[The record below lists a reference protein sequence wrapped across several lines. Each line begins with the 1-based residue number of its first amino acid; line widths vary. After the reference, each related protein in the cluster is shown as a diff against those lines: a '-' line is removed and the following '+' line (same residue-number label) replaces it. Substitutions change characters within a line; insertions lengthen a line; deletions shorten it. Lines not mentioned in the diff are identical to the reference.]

1 MPPPTSF
8 RRLRRALL
16 PAMALLL
23 ALSVTVTAGMYVNR
37 FTLDNLFGRGNRDIQ
52 HLDKDTELLPNYYP
66 TAYNSQQDCLDAATT
81 LSQTISDAGIVLL
94 KNNGLLPL
102 SARETISP
110 FGLRYYLPYYGGSG
124 SSAIGSDTSPMVT
137 PAEGLHEIF
146 SSCNQTL
153 ETELARIA
161 ASADLLSENA
171 DLVSTAPL
179 NAPTEGNTL
188 YEFDAS
194 CLTGFEDTCSGTI
207 GLVFIG
213 RQTGEDQDASVSPYS
228 DGTPHMLAITRAERD
243 TLAFAK
249 AHCDGVVVVLV
260 TSSPME
266 VRELELD
273 DGIDAILWL
282 GGAGSTGYASL
293 ARVLSGAVNPSGR
306 LPDLWAS
313 NFRNDPTFANLDDGS
328 ERFLYANATTT
339 LVTRDSW
346 TEDAPTPFREYEEG
360 VYVGYR
366 YYETAFDLGAL
377 ADYHDPQLGVL
388 YPFGYGLS
396 YTTFSQ
402 EIVHHSDNGTTITV
416 WVRVTNT
423 GTQYAGQDVIQLYA
437 TPPYT
442 QLDVEYAI
450 EKPTVSLVAFA
461 KSGVLMPGVS
471 EVLELSFAKEDLA
484 SYCYTRKN
492 GDGTTGCYM
501 LEAGEY
507 VLTLRAD
514 SHTVLDSCTVTQP
527 ETLWF
532 DGAQPRTSERLAQSQ
547 LDPNGSPL
555 LLSAAETR
563 PAVNRFSTLNAY
575 MTDPSISGAVPLTRA
590 NWAGTQ
596 PTAPT
601 ASDRQASQ
609 TVIEWIAQSDT
620 TRPPDFASQEGQTAP
635 LSGQKNGL
643 VLADLRG
650 RSYDDPTWDLLL
662 DQLDYADF
670 DTIRLALFQN
680 AYQTGSIKSIG
691 KPSSIDRDGPQG
703 LTLADVNG
711 ENWIDNVCGYPGA
724 PVMAATFDTELLYQ
738 FGAMVA
744 QEASF
749 VSVNGWYAPALNLH
763 RSPFGGRASEYFSED
778 PLLTGML
785 GAAVI
790 SGAGDGGLTCVVK
803 HLAIMDVEAH
813 KNPHTCVWMTE
824 QALREIYLRPFE
836 LAIKN
841 ATKTIYFFLDSG
853 SELSSRTMRAGDA
866 LMAGDSGIGALWAA
880 ADRALLTDVVRG
892 EWGFIGTILSDMHL
906 NGNNNQVDWL
916 LLAGCDCL
924 MSSVYGAVYTPTD
937 LQSPLS
943 LMMVRTAIKNQCYT
957 QVNSNLMQGVAPG
970 SYIVYAPAS
979 WEIWLIIFN
988 AAVALILLIMG
999 GILIRSAYRERRK

>member
-1 MPPPTSF
+1 
-8 RRLRRALL
+8 
-16 PAMALLL
+16 MALLL
-23 ALSVTVTAGMYVNR
+23 ALSITVTAGMYVNR
-37 FTLDNLFGRGNRDIQ
+37 FTLDNLFGRGTRDIQ
-52 HLDKDTELLPNYYP
+52 HLDGDIQLLSDYYP
-66 TAYNSQQDCLDAATT
+66 AAYDSQQDCLTAATA
-81 LSQTISDAGIVLL
+81 LSQVISDAGIVLL

-102 SARETISP
+102 STRETISP
-110 FGLRYYLPYYGGSG
+110 LGLRYYLPYYGGSG
-124 SSAIGSDTSPMVT
+124 SSAIGSDTSPLVT
-137 PAEGLHEIF
+137 PAEGLHGVF
-146 SSCNQTL
+146 PSCNTVL
-153 ETELARIA
+153 ETTLARM
-161 ASADLLSENA
+161 ASASDLLSENPE
-171 DLVSTAPL
+171 LVSTAPL
-179 NAPTEGNTL
+179 RAPSEENTL
-188 YEFDAS
+188 YEFDSARLAGLEAS
-194 CLTGFEDTCSGTI
+194 CAGTI

-228 DGTPHMLAITRAERD
+228 DGTPHMLALTRAERD

-249 AHCDGVVVVLV
+249 THCAGVVVVLV
-260 TSSPME
+260 SSSPME

-293 ARVLSGAVNPSGR
+293 ARVLSGAVNPSGH

-313 NFRNDPTFANLDDGS
+313 NFRNDPTFANQDDGS
-328 ERFLYANATTT
+328 DRFLYTNATTT
-339 LVTRDSW
+339 LVTRDNW
-346 TEDAPTPFREYEEG
+346 LENAPTPFREYEEG

-377 ADYHDPQLGVL
+377 ADYRDPEYGVL

-396 YTTFSQ
+396 YTDFSQ
-402 EIVHHSDNGTTITV
+402 EIVHHSDNGTRITV

-423 GTQYAGQDVIQLYA
+423 GTQYAGQDVVQLYA

-442 QLDVEYAI
+442 QLDVDYAI
-450 EKPTVSLVAFA
+450 EKPTASLVAFS
-461 KSGVLMPGVS
+461 KTMSLLPGAS
-471 EVLELSFAKEDLA
+471 EVVELSFAKEDLA
-484 SYCYTRKN
+484 SYCYTREN

-501 LEAGEY
+501 LEAGTYE
-507 VLTLRAD
+507 LTLRSD

-527 ETLWF
+527 ETLWY
-532 DGAQPRTSERLAQSQ
+532 DGTQPRDSERLAQSQ
-547 LDPNGSPL
+547 LDPAGSPI
-555 LLSAAETR
+555 LLSAAETQ
-563 PAVNRFSTLNAY
+563 PAVNRFLTLNAY
-575 MTDPSISGAVPLTRA
+575 MTDATISGAVPLTRA
-590 NWAGTQ
+590 DWAGTQ

-601 ASDRQASQ
+601 PADRQASQ
-609 TVIEWIAQSDT
+609 AVVEWIARSDT
-620 TRPPDFASQEGQTAP
+620 TLPPDFPPWDGRTTP
-635 LSGQKNGL
+635 RSGQQNGL

-650 RSYDDPTWDLLL
+650 RNYEDPTWDLLL
-662 DQLDYADF
+662 DQLDDTDF
-670 DTIRLALFQN
+670 DAIRLALFQD
-680 AYQTGSIKSIG
+680 AYQTGPIQSIG

-724 PVMAATFDTELLYQ
+724 PVMAATFDTGLLYR

-778 PLLTGML
+778 PLLTGLL

-790 SGAGDGGLTCVVK
+790 SGAGDSGLICMTK
-803 HLAIMDVEAH
+803 HLAIMDSEVH

-836 LAIKN
+836 LAVKN
-841 ATKTIYFFLDSG
+841 ARKTISFFLDSS
-853 SELSSRTMRAGDA
+853 SELSRRTMRAADG
-866 LMAGDSGIGALWAA
+866 LMAGDSGIGPLWAA
-880 ADRALLTDVVRG
+880 ANQALLTDVVRG
-892 EWGFIGTILSDMHL
+892 EWGFVGTILSDMHL
-906 NGNNNQVDWL
+906 NGNSNQVDWL

-924 MSSVYGAVYTPTD
+924 MSSAYGAFYAPTD
-937 LQSPLS
+937 LQSPLALS
-943 LMMVRTAIKNQCYT
+943 MMRTAIKNQCYT
-957 QVNSNLMQGVAPG
+957 QVNSNLMQGVTPG

-979 WEIWLIIFN
+979 WEIWLIVFD
-988 AAVALILLIMG
+988 AAVALTLLTMG